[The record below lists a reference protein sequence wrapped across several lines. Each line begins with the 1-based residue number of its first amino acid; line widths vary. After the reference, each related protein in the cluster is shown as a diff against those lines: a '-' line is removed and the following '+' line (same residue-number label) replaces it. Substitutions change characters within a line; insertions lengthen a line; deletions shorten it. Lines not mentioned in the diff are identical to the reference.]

1 MTKRPALASRSQN
14 PSGHHSIEAIAPM
27 IRRTAGSSRRPKL
40 SEQIASM
47 ESSVPSRCGGDT
59 GVSRTGRDNEGMP
72 PGQDLLRVALAQ
84 INPTVGD
91 IRGNARKISEHTSAA
106 REQGAALV
114 VFPELTLSGYPPED
128 LLLKTSF
135 LDQVGEALEDLAA
148 QTRGIVALVGFPE
161 RADDVYNSAAVLAD
175 GEVAAVYRK
184 MYLPNYGGFDEQRY
198 FQSGSEAGIFELNGV
213 PIGVSICEDIWEPG
227 PPAMTEALA
236 GAQVIVNL
244 SASPYRAGYGHARE
258 RMLVQRA
265 VDNLAA
271 VVFVNTIGGQDEL
284 VFDGHSLAIDQD
296 GRVLARCPQFEECLT
311 LCTIDPR
318 EVASAR
324 LRDTRHR
331 VNVRRQRR
339 AAACPGPRAP
349 APRATPT
356 PSAAAWPT
364 CSTPTPS
371 STRPSAPACATTSR
385 RTASSASCSPSPAAS
400 TPPWSRWSPPTP
412 S

>member
-1 MTKRPALASRSQN
+1 
-14 PSGHHSIEAIAPM
+14 
-27 IRRTAGSSRRPKL
+27 
-40 SEQIASM
+40 
-47 ESSVPSRCGGDT
+47 
-59 GVSRTGRDNEGMP
+59 MP

-91 IRGNARKISEHTSAA
+91 IRGNARKIAERTSAA

-114 VFPELTLSGYPPED
+114 VFPELTISGYPPED

-135 LDQVGEALEDLAA
+135 LDRVGEALEELAA
-148 QTRGIVALVGFPE
+148 QTHGIVALVGFPE
-161 RADDVYNSAAVLAD
+161 RADDVYNSAA
-175 GEVAAVYRK
+175 
-184 MYLPNYGGFDEQRY
+184 
-198 FQSGSEAGIFELNGV
+198 GIFELNGI

-271 VVFVNTIGGQDEL
+271 IVFVNTIGGQDEL

-296 GRVLARCPQFEECLT
+296 GRVLARCPQFEESLT
-311 LCTIDPR
+311 FCSIDPR
-318 EVASAR
+318 AITAAR

-331 VNVRRQRR
+331 ANVRRQRR
-339 AAACPGPRAP
+339 ASQIAEPPVF
-349 APRATPT
+349 TL
-356 PSAAAWPT
+356 
-364 CSTPTPS
+364 
-371 STRPSAPACATTSR
+371 
-385 RTASSASCSPSPAAS
+385 ASMNIEPDSGV
-400 TPPWSRWSPPTP
+400 
-412 S
+412 